1 MKKSSVLLIIFG
13 VIISGWFI
21 IFEVLCASAVVD
33 ISNGKPSKYGFQVR
47 DRNHSPGPGS
57 SPAIQLKSFRRLE
70 ILGRNKVSVIL
81 QKGKGYSM
89 MLDYQQV
96 KTTRWWYD
104 NDCLVLEVTG
114 GLKGRNSLEVVIT
127 VPSLESVNGYYLS
140 DLTLEGFDQ
149 STLNLLVFDVYSL
162 ILKDNRIGTLLLNNR
177 DAGHDKVVTI
187 NKNNRFDSLD
197 LIIRGSGTLHLQ
209 TAGQQFNHSA
219 LSDSLEIYS
228 DIDILRKLGLR

>member
-1 MKKSSVLLIIFG
+1 MKKSSVLLTIFG
-13 VIISGWFI
+13 VIISAWFI
-21 IFEVLCASAVVD
+21 IFEVMCASAVVD
-33 ISNGKPSKYGFQVR
+33 ISNGQPSKYGYPVR

-57 SPAIQLKSFRRLE
+57 SPAIQLKSYRSLE

-89 MLDYQQV
+89 MLDSEQV
-96 KTTRWWYD
+96 KTVRWWYD
-104 NDCLVLEVTG
+104 NDRLVLEVTG
-114 GLKGRNSLEVVIT
+114 LRGRNSLEVLIT
-127 VPSLESVNGYYLS
+127 VPGLESVSGYYLS

-149 STLNLLVFDVYSL
+149 SRIKLSAFDVYSL
-162 ILKDNRIGTLLLNNR
+162 ILKNNRIGSLLLNNR

-209 TAGQQFNHSA
+209 TAGHQFNRST

-228 DIDILRKLGLR
+228 DIDILRKLELK